1 MYSFDS
7 RYKFGAHFSYL
18 YLMPNFLY
26 ILDIAGTF
34 VFAVSG
40 TIAASERKMDPF
52 GAAVIAFI
60 TAVGGGTVRD
70 VLIGSVPVG
79 WMLNLHYLYAIIAGI
94 CITFFLRKQ
103 IMKLHKTMF
112 LFDTI
117 GIGLFTILGL
127 QKTMAAEL
135 SPLIGV
141 MMGTVSAVF
150 GGVLRDI
157 FSNRIPLIFRNEIY
171 ATACL
176 LGGLVFLL
184 LRSLGLEELICT
196 ISAMLFVMVLR
207 ILSVRFHWH
216 FPTLS

>member
-1 MYSFDS
+1 MTT
-7 RYKFGAHFSYL
+7 
-18 YLMPNFLY
+18 FLY
-26 ILDIAGTF
+26 ILDITGTF

-40 TIAASERKMDPF
+40 IITASERKMDPF
-52 GAAVIAFI
+52 GASVIAFI

-94 CITFFLRKQ
+94 LLTFLMKKQ
-103 IMKLHKTMF
+103 IMKLHKTLF
-112 LFDTI
+112 LFDAI

-127 QKTMAAEL
+127 QKTIAAEL

-157 FSNRIPLIFRNEIY
+157 FSNRVPLIFRNEIY
-171 ATACL
+171 ATACI
-176 LGGLVFLL
+176 LGGLVYLL
-184 LRSLGLEELICT
+184 LTYLGVEKLISTLC
-196 ISAMLFVMVLR
+196 AMLFVMVLR
-207 ILSVRFHWH
+207 LLAVRFKWYL
-216 FPTLS
+216 PVLS